1 MIAKM
6 KKYSFLV
13 FHKQYDLFLARLRD
27 LGVLHV
33 EKKAEGAPEDEQLTK
48 EINLLSQVEKTV
60 HEVESYLL
68 KDSIAS
74 KAEAFSDAIVFAE
87 KLLSDFRQ
95 LQAEHQ
101 RVINSMNDLT
111 KQISAMQVWGNYST
125 DKINALQDAGYR
137 MRFFTCSPKS
147 FDEDEF
153 AQLYNAVVVAQTKE
167 LVYFVTVERRSV
179 SVDVPADEVK
189 LQEHNAEQLRT
200 DLEALRHLLVAAEGN
215 LQGWAIANI
224 NNLNA
229 VCKELRSAIDWKT
242 VHLNTTALAEDKLC
256 LLEGYCPVENVPQLE
271 EMLQDEH
278 ILFEAVD
285 PTEADLTPV
294 KLRNNWF
301 TKLFEVFTGMYGWP
315 VYGEFDPTPILAPF
329 YLLFFSM
336 CMGDAGYGILLI
348 LFGLLVHY
356 KKVNIAMFE
365 GLGPIITTLGVGTLV
380 VGFFLGTAFGVDLCM
395 VFPQIDYLFLNG
407 KVLTEGGIRYVS
419 KAVYASEGLSGGYD
433 AAMVLSILIGVFH
446 ICLAMVV
453 KALCYTKRFGFR
465 NQLATWGW
473 TLLIVGGL
481 SAFIVCMALSVPMNI
496 TKIVLI
502 SIAIVSALGI
512 YIFNTPGRNPLINI
526 GAGLWDTYNMATGI
540 LGDTLSYIRLY
551 ALGLA
556 GGMLGGAFNNLGLM
570 VMGGSTEGATWQWLP
585 FIVIL
590 LIGHLLNLAMS
601 ALGAFVHPL
610 RLSFVEYFKNSGY
623 EGKGQLYE
631 PFAVKG

>member
-60 HEVESYLL
+60 PEVESYLL

-74 KAEAFSDAIVFAE
+74 KAEAFPDAIVFAE

-224 NNLNA
+224 NNLKA

-285 PTEADLTPV
+285 PTEADPTPV

-380 VGFFLGTAFGVDLCM
+380 VGFFLGTAFGVDLSM

-407 KVLTEGGIRYVS
+407 KVLIEGGIRYVS

-631 PFAVKG
+631 PFAVKS